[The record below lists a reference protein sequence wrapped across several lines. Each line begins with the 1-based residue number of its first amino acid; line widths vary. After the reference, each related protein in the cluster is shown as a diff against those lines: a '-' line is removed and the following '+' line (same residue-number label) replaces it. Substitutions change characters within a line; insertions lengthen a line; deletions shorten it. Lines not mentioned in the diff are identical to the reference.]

1 MGVAKKEPIIEIFAS
16 EAGDSIKAFDKYML
30 EGENAGKFERELI
43 VELAKLVR
51 IIRMAVFQSI
61 SNVRMAK
68 SSPLMRMELMIK
80 NGIVL
85 HYQEISLF
93 F

>member
-1 MGVAKKEPIIEIFAS
+1 MVR
-16 EAGDSIKAFDKYML
+16 ML
-30 EGENAGKFERELI
+30 K
-43 VELAKLVR
+43 
-51 IIRMAVFQSI
+51 MAVFQSI